1 MENVQNK
8 PLSSPEENVEEEI
21 LKLEKEI
28 YPEGQESKKC
38 DEEVNKLYKLEDWSQ
53 IFYYGKSE
61 IIKQRFIKLV
71 SKSEY
76 SKFFEGLNYE
86 YGINDKEKDIQK
98 AFEIYKDAANNST
111 DILSMY
117 KMYHIYKDEYEKFGL
132 SKRNK
137 ILEKFY
143 LFKSFSYLPKHSVD
157 GYSQLMNRF
166 NVAFE
171 VKVNLFYEDKNM
183 EKFTKFIEHLKKY
196 SDYYKINTDDLLLIE
211 PAMILEFNNYNRKKA
226 VDLLQKLLLKDNLEA
241 IYKLGVYIFSNDD
254 HQSENLFELLRAKN
268 YYKSFCD
275 YAIFLYQKKKDSKK
289 ALEVLK
295 TAIDNGILR
304 ANYLYYDI
312 FLDSFDFSQKEKD
325 EKFKEDLLFIFNL
338 LINDIATDGIY
349 SYFEYFYLRK
359 LCIKHWNLKDFINS
373 NFLPFTHDFAKI
385 LIENTSS
392 SNSKDELDQKSK
404 LIKSIY
410 QRDDYFSEF
419 HLSCG
424 IIYYYGVDNLLDVDL
439 KKSLIKF
446 QISFD
451 NSDSKSY
458 KRFCYSY
465 ISKIKQKLFEIDNDY
480 ITSTDNENSKKMLF
494 DLYNSS
500 VQKSKLSYLSSS
512 FFYYLAR
519 LYGRKWG
526 NPGDDLYEYLY
537 FKKSSK
543 GNVMTPGTGTSISY
557 YRRYKSFQR
566 IEKNKEKYIS
576 KLKEIK
582 GYGED
587 AVCCI
592 CYKNENDTIF
602 LPCRHLFCKLCSEK
616 IEKNKPECPLCRD
629 FILTSFYLGDIKNT

>member
-28 YPEGQESKKC
+28 YPDGQESEKC

-76 SKFFEGLNYE
+76 SQFFEGLNYE
-86 YGINDKEKDIQK
+86 YGINNKEKDIQK

-117 KMYHIYKDEYEKFGL
+117 KMYHIYKDEYEKFGF

-171 VKVNLFYEDKNM
+171 VKVNLFYEDKKM
-183 EKFTKFIEHLKKY
+183 EKFTKLIEHLKKY
-196 SDYYKINTDDLLLIE
+196 SDYYKINADDLLLIE

-312 FLDSFDFSQKEKD
+312 FLDSFDFSEKEKD

-373 NFLPFTHDFAKI
+373 NFLPFTHDFGKI

-410 QRDDYFSEF
+410 QREDYFSEF

-465 ISKIKQKLFEIDNDY
+465 ISKIKQKLFEKDNNY
-480 ITSTDNENSKKMLF
+480 ISSTDNENSKKKLF

-587 AVCCI
+587 AICCI

-602 LPCRHLFCKLCSEK
+602 LPCRHLFCKLCSEM
-616 IEKNKPECPLCRD
+616 IEKNKPECPLCRA

>member
-1 MENVQNK
+1 MENVLNESL
-8 PLSSPEENVEEEI
+8 PFLEENLEEEI

-28 YPEGQESKKC
+28 YPEGPDSEKC
-38 DEEVNKLYKLEDWSQ
+38 DEEVNKLYTLKDWSQ

-61 IIKQRFIKLV
+61 LIKERFIKLV
-71 SKSEY
+71 SQSEY
-76 SKFFEGLNYE
+76 SKFFEGLDYE
-86 YGINDKEKDIQK
+86 YGINNKEKDMQK
-98 AFEIYKDAANNST
+98 AFEIYKEAANKT
-111 DILSMY
+111 GDVLSMY

-143 LFKSFSYLPKHSVD
+143 LFKSFSYLPKHSID

-166 NVAFE
+166 NIAFE
-171 VKVNLFYEDKNM
+171 VKVNLYYEDKDLK
-183 EKFTKFIEHLKKY
+183 KFSKLIEHLKKY
-196 SDYYKINTDDLLLIE
+196 SEYYKINIDDLLLIE
-211 PAMILEFNNYNRKKA
+211 PTMILEFNSYNKKKA
-226 VDLLQKLLLKDNLEA
+226 VDILQKLFLKDNLEA
-241 IYKLGVYIFSNDD
+241 IYKLGVYMFPSDAQQNEIF
-254 HQSENLFELLRAKN
+254 FELLSSKN
-268 YYKSFCD
+268 YYKSYCD

-312 FLDSFDFSQKEKD
+312 FLDSFDFSEKEKD
-325 EKFKEDLLFIFNL
+325 EKFKEDVKYLFNL

-359 LCIKHWNLKDFINS
+359 LCIKHWNLREFINT
-373 NFLPFTHDFAKI
+373 NFLPFTHEFAKI
-385 LIENTSS
+385 LIDNTSL
-392 SNSKDELDQKSK
+392 SNSKEELEQKSK

-424 IIYYYGVDNLLDVDL
+424 IIYYYGVDNFLDVDL

-451 NSDSKSY
+451 SSDSKSY

-465 ISKIKQKLFEIDNDY
+465 ISKIKQKLFEVDNNY
-480 ITSTDNENSKKMLF
+480 ITINDNEDSKKKLF

-500 VQKSKLSYLSSS
+500 IEKSKLLYLSSS

-526 NPGDDLYEYLY
+526 NPGDDINEYIY
-537 FKKSSK
+537 FKKSSI
-543 GNVMTPGTGTSISY
+543 GNNMTPGTGTSISY
-557 YRRYKSFQR
+557 YRRYKSIIN
-566 IEKNKEKYIS
+566 IEKNKEKYIDM
-576 KLKEIK
+576 LKQIK
-582 GYGED
+582 GYGD
-587 AVCCI
+587 DDLCCI
-592 CYKNENDTIF
+592 CYKNGNNTIF
-602 LPCRHLFCKLCSEK
+602 LPCKHLFCKDCSEK
-616 IEKNKPECPLCRD
+616 IKNMKHECPLCRGVV
-629 FILTSFYLGDIKNT
+629 LTSFYYDETNNK

>member
-1 MENVQNK
+1 MENVPNK
-8 PLSSPEENVEEEI
+8 PLSPPGENVDEEI

-28 YPEGQESKKC
+28 YPEGQESEKC

-61 IIKQRFIKLV
+61 IIKERFIKLV

-86 YGINDKEKDIQK
+86 YGINNKEKDIQK
-98 AFEIYKDAANNST
+98 AFEIYKDAADNNT

-117 KMYHIYKDEYEKFGL
+117 KVYHIYKDEYEKFGF

-143 LFKSFSYLPKHSVD
+143 LFKSFSYLPKHSID

-171 VKVNLFYEDKNM
+171 VKVNLFYEDKKL
-183 EKFTKFIEHLKKY
+183 EKFTKLVEHLKKY
-196 SDYYKINTDDLLLIE
+196 SDYYKINADDLLLIE

-275 YAIFLYQKKKDSKK
+275 YAIFLCQKKKDSKK

-312 FLDSFDFSQKEKD
+312 FLDSFDFSEKEKD

-359 LCIKHWNLKDFINS
+359 LCIKHWKLKDLINS

-392 SNSKDELDQKSK
+392 SNTKEELDQKSK

-410 QRDDYFSEF
+410 QREDYFSEF

-424 IIYYYGVDNLLDVDL
+424 IIYYYGVDDLLDVDL
-439 KKSLIKF
+439 KTSLIKF

-465 ISKIKQKLFEIDNDY
+465 ISKIKQKLYEIDNNY
-480 ITSTDNENSKKMLF
+480 ISSTDNENSKKQLF

-500 VQKSKLSYLSSS
+500 VQKSKIAYLSSS

-526 NPGDDLYEYLY
+526 NPGDDIYEYLY
-537 FKKSSK
+537 FQKSSK

-557 YRRYKSFQR
+557 YRRYKS
-566 IEKNKEKYIS
+566 ILNVEKNKEKYAS

-582 GYGED
+582 GFGED
-587 AVCCI
+587 AICCI

-602 LPCRHLFCKLCSEK
+602 LPCKHLFCKHCSEL

-629 FILTSFYLGDIKNT
+629 FILATFYMGDIKNT